1 METSVRR
8 PLLQPCTYLPCGRA
22 HVGGKYVRDPSSRAW
37 GVHRASTCA
46 FSKQLKRHPWRVRSH
61 TESCVTPTRFME
73 WLQVRLLGARSGLM
87 GIELQR
93 QRRSMQMLLSL
104 VGIIDSIKAL
114 QFCE

>member
-1 METSVRR
+1 
-8 PLLQPCTYLPCGRA
+8 
-22 HVGGKYVRDPSSRAW
+22 
-37 GVHRASTCA
+37 
-46 FSKQLKRHPWRVRSH
+46 
-61 TESCVTPTRFME
+61 ME